1 MANIKVKIIDQK
13 TLCLE
18 EDGHKGDII
27 DLNSAISI
35 DTGFIQRLIEEEK
48 NKLLE
53 KRLSEQKDALTN
65 IHKKDIENLRLEY
78 EKERDI
84 KIKENAKN
92 YDEIITSLKIENKKL
107 ETKIDLESKNAKE
120 KLNNEIAIIEASY
133 KSKAESINLEHF
145 KTENEQKRKI
155 ESLENELSKIK
166 ELYSKDLELEKS
178 KIAETYKSQIEAK
191 NNEITK
197 FKYDIAL
204 NETKY
209 ANELLSKEKELEE
222 KHNSELAKLKQEL
235 EETQTK
241 YSQLSLT
248 KSFQN
253 VKTLGE
259 ELEKWCTQEYE
270 NAAIAGFNNCTWQK
284 DNDVIKENGENKGT
298 KADFIFK
305 VFSDTPSKCAYPI
318 SSVCL
323 EMKNESNVSTSRKK
337 NSDYYKKLDD
347 DRNKK
352 GCEYALLVSELEWDT
367 ANDSPI
373 KKVSEYEKMFVVRP
387 QYMIT
392 FLSIIYSLSTKY
404 SEIINAKNK
413 EELNLKESQE
423 LIEEFEA
430 LKKTYL
436 ENPLVS
442 LEKQINEI
450 NKNNDKIIESAN
462 RNRDLISKII
472 TDTLATIST
481 KIERFNII
489 KLAKKRDKITD
500 Q

>member
-53 KRLSEQKDALTN
+53 KRLSEQKEALAN

-84 KIKENAKN
+84 KIKENANK
-92 YDEIITSLKIENKKL
+92 YDEIITSLKIQNEKL
-107 ETKIDLESKNAKE
+107 VTKIDLDTKNAKE
-120 KLNNEIAIIEASY
+120 KLDKEIALVEASY
-133 KSKAESINLEHF
+133 RSKNESINIEHF
-145 KTENEQKRKI
+145 KTEAEQKRKI
-155 ESLENELSKIK
+155 ESLENELNKIK

-178 KIAETYKSQIEAK
+178 KIAETYKSQIAAK
-191 NNEITK
+191 NNEITQ

-204 NETKY
+204 NETKH

-222 KHNSELAKLKQEL
+222 KHNSDLAKLKQEL

-241 YSQLSLT
+241 YNQLSLT

-270 NAAIAGFNNCTWQK
+270 NAALAGFNNCTWQK

-323 EMKNESNVSTSRKK
+323 EMKNESNVSTNRKK

-413 EELNLKESQE
+413 EALNLKESQE
-423 LIEEFEA
+423 LIDEFES

-436 ENPLVS
+436 EKPLIA
-442 LEKQINEI
+442 LEKQVDEI
-450 NKNNDKIIESAN
+450 NKNNDKIIDAAN
-462 RNRDLISKII
+462 KNRDLISKLI
-472 TDTLATIST
+472 TDTLSTIEN
-481 KIERFNII
+481 KIEKFNII